1 MTPPRA
7 GRQAPVLAAERVRL
21 EETADGAVLS
31 CRLRGIPG
39 LPEAVWFRFP
49 GALVPALS
57 ARGDPF
63 LAALLLLAMRQG
75 GRLIVEGPVSP
86 ALLRAVPAIADLFLD
101 WQDQVGEPLAPVTV
115 DAPAAPGPGRGAGAA
130 AFFSCGVDSFYTV
143 LRNLGRYP
151 AGDARRVGD
160 LLLVHGFDISLERG
174 ADFEAVRRSAA
185 AVAEALGLRLVPIT
199 TNVRAVLRS
208 LDWGFA
214 HGPALAAV
222 GLALAGACHTVY
234 IPATDFLLEMIPW
247 GSHPA
252 LDPLWSTEAVEFVH
266 DGAEVRRADKIR
278 ALAASPLALRHLRVC
293 WQPAGGAGNCGRCEK
308 CLQTM
313 VDLELAGALAAAEG
327 FPGAVDAEAVAR
339 LIIPR
344 LDSYYWFY
352 TLRVA
357 RAQGADPRLLAALE
371 TTVGRRARANA
382 RLRLIE
388 GLARALRPLGLTPR
402 RLRAADRRWLGGAAD
417 RAVRGVR
424 ARLRRIFY
432 SS

>member
-1 MTPPRA
+1 MMPLRVERPV
-7 GRQAPVLAAERVRL
+7 PVLAAEGIRL
-21 EETADGAVLS
+21 EETTGGVVLS
-31 CRLRGIPG
+31 CRLRGAPG
-39 LPEAVWFRFP
+39 LPETVWFRFP
-49 GALVPALS
+49 DALAPAL
-57 ARGDPF
+57 APRGDPF

-75 GRLIVEGPVSP
+75 GRLIIEGPVSP

-115 DAPAAPGPGRGAGAA
+115 DAQPVAAVGRGTVAA

-160 LLLVHGFDISLERG
+160 LLLVHGFDVSLERV
-174 ADFEAVRRSAA
+174 ADFEAVRESAT
-185 AVAEALGLRLVPIT
+185 AVAGALGLRLVPIA

-208 LDWGFA
+208 LDWGFT

-222 GLALAGACHTVY
+222 GLALAGVCHTVY

-247 GSHPA
+247 GSHPV
-252 LDPLWSTEAVEFVH
+252 LDPLWSTETVEFVH

-327 FPGAVDAEAVAR
+327 FPQTVDPAAIER

-344 LDSYYWFY
+344 LDSYYWLY

-357 RAQGADPRLLAALE
+357 RAQGADRRLLAALE

-388 GLARALRPLGLTPR
+388 GLGRALRPLGLGSR
-402 RLRAADRRWLGGAAD
+402 VRAADRRWLGGAID
-417 RAVRGVR
+417 RAVRTIR
-424 ARLRRIFY
+424 ARARRLFY
-432 SS
+432 ST